1 MSGDTPTIVWLPA
14 VAGSGLCMGAIG
26 LLTADALSTGRLTLT
41 HALQP
46 LLVLGTVAAAV
57 LAHQSGWR
65 RPVNTLL
72 FVLLAGL
79 GSLATIYGT
88 LGRQADA
95 RDAKVGTALAENRTL
110 QLRSEALDTAK
121 TDAKRECASG
131 VGQRCTAATARVD
144 KLVGEMASLR
154 TVSPDPRADAIADL
168 LWLVASV
175 DKARVQL
182 IVAAIDPLL
191 LPIFL
196 ELGSVIFFAASFP
209 TRATLATLRNNEP
222 TITVARRPCSQS
234 EALAQFRQMR
244 EVGAQQ
250 FLADQWG
257 VDKST
262 VSRWLR
268 QWETEG
274 LIRRQRDGRCKSVA
288 LPGRNALLLPRRSSD

>member
-1 MSGDTPTIVWLPA
+1 
-14 VAGSGLCMGAIG
+14 MGAIG
-26 LLTADALSTGRLTLT
+26 LLTADALTTGHLTIT

-57 LAHQSGWR
+57 LAHRSGWR
-65 RPVNTLL
+65 APVNTLL
-72 FVLLAGL
+72 FLLVALL
-79 GSLATIYGT
+79 GSLATVYGT

-110 QLRSEALDTAK
+110 QLRNEALDVAK
-121 TDAKRECASG
+121 ADAKRECASG
-131 VGQRCTAATARVD
+131 FGQRCTNATARVD
-144 KLVGEMASLR
+144 KLVSDMASLR

-168 LWLVASV
+168 LWLVASA
-175 DKARVQL
+175 DKARVRA

-196 ELGSVIFFAASFP
+196 ELGSVVFFAAAFP
-209 TRATLATLRNNEP
+209 GRATGRNGVQLSE
-222 TITVARRPCSQS
+222 TQSAMRRPWSQA

-244 EVGAQQ
+244 EIGAQQ
-250 FLADQWG
+250 FLADRWS

-268 QWETEG
+268 QWETDG
-274 LIRRQRDGRCKSVA
+274 LIRRRRDGRCKSVA
-288 LPGRNALLLPRRSSD
+288 LPVDPRLLGK

>member
-1 MSGDTPTIVWLPA
+1 
-14 VAGSGLCMGAIG
+14 MGAIG
-26 LLTADALSTGRLTLT
+26 LLTADALSTGHLTIT
-41 HALQP
+41 HVLQP

-57 LAHQSGWR
+57 LAHRSGLR
-65 RPVNTLL
+65 APITTLL
-72 FVLLAGL
+72 FLLVALL
-79 GSLATIYGT
+79 GSLATVYRT

-121 TDAKRECASG
+121 ADAKRECASG
-131 VGQRCTAATARVD
+131 IGQRCANATTRVD
-144 KLVGEMASLR
+144 KLVGDMASLR

-168 LWLVASV
+168 LWLVASI
-175 DKARVQL
+175 DKARVRL

-196 ELGSVIFFAASFP
+196 ELGSIVFFAAAFP
-209 TRATLATLRNNEP
+209 GRATFATGGNPERSVSA
-222 TITVARRPCSQS
+222 TIRPWSQA
-234 EALAQFRQMR
+234 EALRQFEQMR
-244 EVGAQQ
+244 ECGAQQ

-268 QWETEG
+268 RWETEG
-274 LIRRQRDGRCKSVA
+274 LIRRRRDGRCKSVA
-288 LPGRNALLLPRRSSD
+288 LPRPWLQ